1 MMRETGRS
9 EMRRLSGEDC
19 IFIGG
24 ETSTMP
30 MHTMGVMV
38 LDPSTVPDGE
48 FSFER
53 VVRMIRRRVHCMP
66 PYRQRLIEVPLG
78 LDHPVLVDD
87 PDFEV
92 SDHLHRGRVSGAGTL
107 DDLGDFVASVA
118 GKRLDRSRPLWDMWY
133 VEGLEGDQIALVTK
147 MHHCMIDGASGS
159 DQMANFLDLAAEPE
173 SSEQPPPWNPGPL
186 PTPIRLATGALV
198 PRFPDVAQ
206 VASLARRIA
215 TGVYTS
221 LPSVSTLVSPSAL
234 RNAARE
240 KFAGAP
246 DAPGTTAITAKR
258 SAAFSRAMLADVKLV
273 KKAFGVT
280 VNDVVLSACT
290 LALRNYLLRLH
301 RLPNEPL
308 LCGVPVS
315 IKTDEEKQEFSNKV
329 SVMSVALPMD
339 IIDPAMLVLRMHEE
353 SEISKT
359 RFAESDASL
368 MNEVMDYVPI
378 SLLRLVAGA
387 MSGFALADWVPS
399 PANLV
404 ISNMAGP
411 PIPLYLAGARVDAI
425 FPLGPIAEGIGINI
439 TVLSNMDRIDLGIMA
454 CPDIVPDVRS
464 LAAEFGPAI
473 ETLKKA
479 AEQKMATS
487 ADSID
492 RPSSLP
498 PS

>member
-1 MMRETGRS
+1 
-9 EMRRLSGEDC
+9 
-19 IFIGG
+19 
-24 ETSTMP
+24 
-30 MHTMGVMV
+30 
-38 LDPSTVPDGE
+38 
-48 FSFER
+48 
-53 VVRMIRRRVHCMP
+53 
-66 PYRQRLIEVPLG
+66 
-78 LDHPVLVDD
+78 
-87 PDFEV
+87 
-92 SDHLHRGRVSGAGTL
+92 
-107 DDLGDFVASVA
+107 
-118 GKRLDRSRPLWDMWY
+118 
-133 VEGLEGDQIALVTK
+133 
-147 MHHCMIDGASGS
+147 
-159 DQMANFLDLAAEPE
+159 
-173 SSEQPPPWNPGPL
+173 
-186 PTPIRLATGALV
+186 
-198 PRFPDVAQ
+198 
-206 VASLARRIA
+206 
-215 TGVYTS
+215 
-221 LPSVSTLVSPSAL
+221 
-234 RNAARE
+234 
-240 KFAGAP
+240 
-246 DAPGTTAITAKR
+246 
-258 SAAFSRAMLADVKLV
+258 MLADVKLV